1 MSQKV
6 LNKVNNDI
14 FSYDT
19 PAGVFKMSKFMPT
32 EIHHATGGIGTS
44 GYILTSTGT
53 SGNGWTWSAPSTTT
67 TSSGTAL
74 LDGNIESIDFTQATI
89 SGTNVEIDGSVIGTT
104 VGTGVAVSETGGIST
119 TPASYVDLN
128 MSTGF
133 EWTSNFTIEFYFKMP
148 AHGGN
153 SDPQYYNAFFST
165 FNGTGGGAFG
175 DYLVVERRA
184 ASNGIHFYTTDANRN
199 TYNTLYTEST
209 VAGFDGTWGHV
220 VLTNDSSQPTASQ
233 KQMYVNGL
241 LFTTGVQ
248 NVGNQVNFA
257 AGARDNY
264 WVGRNGFGTTYENGV
279 ENLKTFRV
287 YNRILTAEEAA
298 TLYENR
304 DGTTGGASSE
314 GASSGGA
321 TYTGGTGIDV
331 DASNVISTDSTI
343 VNTTSNQYIDGLK
356 NFSDNV
362 SIGLTADNGHSPWPL
377 RVGGTGIAII
387 DPLYLYA
394 HDAGGWGF
402 HNGQYWTSHAPY
414 YIGLF
419 IDHGIRAARMY
430 FMSDRRIKKDIVD
443 IQDDEALRKLRT
455 LKPKRYKYIDP
466 RRGTQEVYGFIAQ
479 EVGEVIPY
487 SVKTE
492 KSFLPSH
499 MCFCKIT
506 DTYEDTSV
514 LNMNISHDLVV
525 NDVLSF
531 RNNKDILIEN
541 VKVIEI
547 IDDKT
552 IKIDK
557 VFTTSETILTAITG
571 ETENDMIYLYG
582 KEIPDLHIL
591 NKDSIWTTATAA
603 LQEVDRQ
610 LQAEKIKTLNLTS
623 RLELL
628 EARITSLEAK

>member
-19 PAGVFKMSKFMPT
+19 SGGVGVFKMSRVMPT

-67 TSSGTAL
+67 SSGPAL

-104 VGTGVAVSETGGIST
+104 VGTGVAVSETGGVST
-119 TPASYVDLN
+119 TEASYVDLN

-133 EWTSNFTIEFYFKMP
+133 EWTSNFTLEFYFKMP
-148 AHGGN
+148 GHGGN
-153 SDPQYYNAFFST
+153 SDPQNYNGLFAS
-165 FNGTGGGAFG
+165 FNGTAGATFG
-175 DYLVVERRA
+175 DYLVVERRGSA
-184 ASNGIHFYTTDANRN
+184 NGIHFYTTLTDRN
-199 TYNTLYTEST
+199 SYNTLYTEST
-209 VAGFDGTWGHV
+209 VAGFDGTWGHI
-220 VLTNDSSQPTASQ
+220 VLTNDSSQSTASQ
-233 KQMYVNGL
+233 KQMYVNGV

-248 NVGNQVNFA
+248 NVGSQVNFA
-257 AGARDNY
+257 TGARDHY

-279 ENLKTFRV
+279 ENLKIFRV

-304 DGTTGGASSE
+304 DGTTGGASSG

-356 NFSDNV
+356 NFSNNV
-362 SIGLTADNGHSPWPL
+362 SIGLTAANGHSAWPL
-377 RVGGTGIAII
+377 RVGGTGIDIAGQ
-387 DPLYLYA
+387 LYLYA
-394 HDAGGWGF
+394 HDGGNWGW
-402 HNGQYWTSHAPY
+402 HGQYWVSHAPY

-419 IDHGIRAARMY
+419 VDHGIRAARMY

-506 DTYEDTSV
+506 GTYEDTSV

-531 RNNKDILIEN
+531 RNNKDIAIEN

-610 LQAEKIKTLNLTS
+610 LQAEKIKNLNLTS
-623 RLELL
+623 RLEAL